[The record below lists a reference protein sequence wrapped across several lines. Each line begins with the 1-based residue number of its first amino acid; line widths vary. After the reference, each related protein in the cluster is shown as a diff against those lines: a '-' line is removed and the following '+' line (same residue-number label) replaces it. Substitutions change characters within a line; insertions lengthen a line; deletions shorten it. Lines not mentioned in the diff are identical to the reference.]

1 MWPFLNFFFFFFFF
15 QAFLE
20 DVSVT
25 QPLDNTQTAS
35 TPANAD
41 PLAVY
46 THPQQARRRTVRCL
60 GLLLMAIGLLGCGA
74 IIFRDVST
82 NLPNKE
88 SKKGLKIKYLAIK
101 HEILSGLI
109 YTSEYILHIT
119 MGIGVK

>member
-1 MWPFLNFFFFFFFF
+1 MLPFIIFFIF

-82 NLPNKE
+82 NVPN
-88 SKKGLKIKYLAIK
+88 
-101 HEILSGLI
+101 
-109 YTSEYILHIT
+109 
-119 MGIGVK
+119 